1 MKQVSLAT
9 TGFELATKVTRKRDM
24 QAQLANK
31 VFWSLNRRLEIVFT
45 LIIAPIKT
53 LFTYLVIDNALVP
66 SLPMICEAVRR

>member
-9 TGFELATKVTRKRDM
+9 TGFELATNVTRKRDL
-24 QAQLANK
+24 QVQLANK

-45 LIIAPIKT
+45 LISAPIKT